1 MAQITNIN
9 ASPLVSYD
17 EVLFITL
24 KNGKVSR
31 CDMKAVINELKGVIN
46 QLSIRIDEKDA
57 KIEELTKK
65 VEELTKNIK
74 EA

>member
-46 QLSIRIDEKDA
+46 
-57 KIEELTKK
+57 
-65 VEELTKNIK
+65 
-74 EA
+74 